1 MSVQVGI
8 AGANVAAEN
17 GIRLWAA
24 AAAAAAPIGLL
35 QLETYQWARV
45 SGIVFLVTSIVLV
58 FVLMASPSLS
68 ASSALRSALISN
80 TPDVDD
86 DFTGLR

>member
-17 GIRLWAA
+17 GTRLPAA
-24 AAAAAAPIGLL
+24 AAAREAPIGLL

-45 SGIVFLVTSIVLV
+45 SGICSLVTYVVSV
-58 FVLMASPSLS
+58 FILMA
-68 ASSALRSALISN
+68 
-80 TPDVDD
+80 
-86 DFTGLR
+86 